1 MPRGY
6 AAWVCCSNRR
16 QNKQSITHMTIK
28 QKILRFFYSLLMKV
42 QESGAKRQ
50 VKRNTAG
57 IAAPVSFYNL
67 HAELANG
74 SAFDFTGLQGKHV
87 LLVNVASECGYTSQY
102 AELETL
108 YRQHQNNLVIL
119 GFPANDFKG
128 QEPGTDADIA
138 SFCTI
143 NFGVSFPLFKKQSV
157 LKPQQNSVYA
167 WLSDALKNG
176 WNNQQ
181 PTWNFCKYLVDEK
194 GHVVKF
200 YPSKITPL
208 SPELL
213 ADIAK

>member
-1 MPRGY
+1 
-6 AAWVCCSNRR
+6 
-16 QNKQSITHMTIK
+16 MTIK
-28 QKILRFFYSLLMKV
+28 QKILRFFYSLLMKA

-50 VKRNTAG
+50 VKTNTAG
-57 IAAPVSFYNL
+57 IAAPESFYNL
-67 HAELANG
+67 HGELANG
-74 SAFDFTGLQGKHV
+74 SAFDFTGLRGKHV

-108 YRQHQNNLVIL
+108 HRQHQNNLVIL

-138 SFCTI
+138 SFCKI

-167 WLSDALKNG
+167 WLSNALKNG

-181 PTWNFCKYLVDEK
+181 PTWNFCKYLVDGSGKLTSFFPPAVSPLSDE
-194 GHVVKF
+194 VI
-200 YPSKITPL
+200 SKIIP
-208 SPELL
+208 
-213 ADIAK
+213 A